1 MHDAICIT
9 SNKAIIALTEMMAG
23 DEVITSGVLDRLLHL
38 SCVLNIRGRSYRLR
52 ELEDT
57 LRTRRS
63 ISQLRQIKE
72 KQR

>member
-1 MHDAICIT
+1 MNSA
-9 SNKAIIALTEMMAG
+9 
-23 DEVITSGVLDRLLHL
+23 VLDGLLHL

-52 ELEDT
+52 ELEDN

-63 ISQLRQIKE
+63 ISQLGQIKE